1 MPSCRPLCQNPCFPA
16 KAPSLCL
23 IPINSA
29 QKMRAADFPCESPA
43 SCQLDGAINVAFI
56 LAAWELKTI

>member
-1 MPSCRPLCQNPCFPA
+1 MPSCRLLRQNPGLPA
-16 KAPSLCL
+16 KAPSCL
-23 IPINSA
+23 VPINSG

-43 SCQLDGAINVAFI
+43 SCQLDGTINVVFI